1 MISQA
6 PAQVPDAITPRRERP
21 RAWAALLAIVLFAAV
36 LRCIF
41 FIGFGVTGDDFIYAG
56 MSRELLRNGWKAVDL
71 QWGVNYRLGLSV
83 PVALLFRVGGFND
96 LTYVIYPLVMS
107 LLSVVLVFLLGRRL
121 FGSAAG
127 LVAAL
132 LVATCPFEAVFGSSM
147 TIDIITS
154 CLTAV
159 TVLAFLKARDAAGAR
174 WFAYALL
181 GTAATLIAYMV
192 KEPALYVLPCLG
204 ALTLACI
211 RDRRVFVRDVAFYGV
226 VGTAVAA
233 TFAADYWATGDVLN
247 RLHVQLPQ
255 SGSAVGPLREL
266 LLQYPRW
273 VWRRSPDGTMPFGY
287 LFYALVPAVLYV
299 VARRP
304 AGVYVPVLWLSV
316 MVLLLEF
323 FPKQLHPLTVSP
335 RTMRYADAWV
345 APTSLIV
352 AAALDAVRRWH
363 RGAFWACIVLLATS
377 GLVEARTLHRVWVEP
392 LSDRNDAAG
401 FLASL
406 PVKPVYSDFWL
417 TARYA
422 FIMQYGP
429 ALPIPSEVHG
439 KQLQMGV
446 IEKDDFG
453 TLWTIPKGYV
463 VTGGSRGAGIGMFS
477 VLNLKSNTPPPSWRL
492 LKEIDRPLGERRLE
506 PLRIW
511 EVTPARDGAGER

>member
-1 MISQA
+1 
-6 PAQVPDAITPRRERP
+6 
-21 RAWAALLAIVLFAAV
+21 
-36 LRCIF
+36 
-41 FIGFGVTGDDFIYAG
+41 

-247 RLHVQLPQ
+247 RLQVQLPQ
-255 SGSAVGPLREL
+255 SGSAVGPLPEL

-273 VWRRSPDGTMPFGY
+273 VWRRSPDDRRPDARAGCSGQI
-287 LFYALVPAVLYV
+287 ADRDKRHAEAAVAGSDDHRDCRQPV
-299 VARRP
+299 DVHQRQARSGARARDESVGAARRQ
-304 AGVYVPVLWLSV
+304 GW
-316 MVLLLEF
+316 
-323 FPKQLHPLTVSP
+323 
-335 RTMRYADAWV
+335 W
-345 APTSLIV
+345 
-352 AAALDAVRRWH
+352 
-363 RGAFWACIVLLATS
+363 
-377 GLVEARTLHRVWVEP
+377 
-392 LSDRNDAAG
+392 
-401 FLASL
+401 
-406 PVKPVYSDFWL
+406 
-417 TARYA
+417 
-422 FIMQYGP
+422 
-429 ALPIPSEVHG
+429 
-439 KQLQMGV
+439 
-446 IEKDDFG
+446 
-453 TLWTIPKGYV
+453 
-463 VTGGSRGAGIGMFS
+463 
-477 VLNLKSNTPPPSWRL
+477 
-492 LKEIDRPLGERRLE
+492 
-506 PLRIW
+506 
-511 EVTPARDGAGER
+511 